1 MEFRQLMNELAE
13 RIGIQ
18 GGLKPDAEGV
28 YRMGRDGIAVSVLEV
43 PEDESI
49 LVYAEVCELPVE
61 GADEFK
67 TALLQANFMGR
78 GTPDGAFSLSED
90 GHVVLHRYVNAARTD
105 AEGLQKVLEAFLRI
119 MLNWRQLAD
128 DYRPLAKERAERRSE
143 EKAVWANYV

>member
-1 MEFRQLMNELAE
+1 MELSELMNDLAE

-18 GGLKPDAEGV
+18 GGLRPDEEGV

-49 LVYAEVCELPVE
+49 LVYSEVCELPVE

-78 GTPDGAFSLSED
+78 GTPDGAFSLSDD

-105 AEGLQKVLEAFLRI
+105 AEGLQRVLEAFLRVV
-119 MLNWRQLAD
+119 LNWRQLAE
-128 DYRPLAKERAERRSE
+128 DYRPVAKERAEQQRKE
-143 EKAVWANYV
+143 PAAWVNFV